1 MPGSRRDNFLL
12 RMYGEYWDNISRA
25 EDNAWKI
32 FASYTALFA
41 GLALIHPIIGD
52 FGFLLL
58 ILIFSSVAIAI
69 ALRANLW
76 YVRNLGLISNL
87 EQEFLEERDYGI
99 IVPHPFLKKPRF
111 INDEIWWIHII
122 TYLLITFS
130 LILLIYQRLE
140 ESTLCTL
147 KYSVFICLVVCFFYG
162 CKLYLEYRDFITQ
175 APGKYAKTKSN

>member
-1 MPGSRRDNFLL
+1 
-12 RMYGEYWDNISRA
+12 MYGEYWDNISRA

-87 EQEFLEERDYGI
+87 EQEFLEEGDYGI
-99 IVPHPFLKKPRF
+99 IVPRPFLKSLDSLMTRYGGF
-111 INDEIWWIHII
+111 ISSH
-122 TYLLITFS
+122 TF
-130 LILLIYQRLE
+130 
-140 ESTLCTL
+140 
-147 KYSVFICLVVCFFYG
+147 
-162 CKLYLEYRDFITQ
+162 
-175 APGKYAKTKSN
+175 